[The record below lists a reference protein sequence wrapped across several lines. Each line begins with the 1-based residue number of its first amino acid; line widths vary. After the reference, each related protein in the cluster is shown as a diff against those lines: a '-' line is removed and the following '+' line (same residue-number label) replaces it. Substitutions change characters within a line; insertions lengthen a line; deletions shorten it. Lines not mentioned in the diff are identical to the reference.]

1 LADDAIDAALVARA
15 VAGDAAAFN
24 RLVERWQD
32 RVFRLARRFFRRGED
47 AEEVAQEVFMKLY
60 ATLPR
65 YRADAPFEHYL
76 LRIATNACHDK
87 LRWRRSRPETP
98 AGDRT
103 GETAAWLDRALRGR
117 AVEAAQAEEARGL
130 AADLLD
136 RLPPRDRIVLVLLD
150 LEGRSSAEVAEAT
163 GSTRAA
169 VKIRA
174 MRARRAL
181 RRLLTEVPEEKP

>member
-1 LADDAIDAALVARA
+1 MADDAIDAALVARA
-15 VAGDAAAFN
+15 VAGDAAAFD

-32 RVFRLARRFFRRGED
+32 RVFRLARRFFRRAED

-76 LRIATNACHDK
+76 LRIATNACHDT
-87 LRWRRSRPETP
+87 LRRRRCRPETP

-117 AVEAAQAEEARGL
+117 AIEAAQAEEARGL
-130 AADLLD
+130 AADLLA
-136 RLPPRDRIVLVLLD
+136 RLPPKDRIVLVLLD
-150 LEGRSSAEVAEAT
+150 LEGRSSAEVAQAT

-181 RRLLTEVPEEKP
+181 RRLLTGLPEEKP

>member
-15 VAGDAAAFN
+15 VAGDAAAFD

-87 LRWRRSRPETP
+87 LRRRRSRPETP

-117 AVEAAQAEEARGL
+117 AIEAAQAEEARGL
-130 AADLLD
+130 AADLLA
-136 RLPPRDRIVLVLLD
+136 RLPPKDRIVLVLLD
-150 LEGRSSAEVAEAT
+150 LEGRSSAEVAQAT

-181 RRLLTEVPEEKP
+181 RRLLTGLPEERP